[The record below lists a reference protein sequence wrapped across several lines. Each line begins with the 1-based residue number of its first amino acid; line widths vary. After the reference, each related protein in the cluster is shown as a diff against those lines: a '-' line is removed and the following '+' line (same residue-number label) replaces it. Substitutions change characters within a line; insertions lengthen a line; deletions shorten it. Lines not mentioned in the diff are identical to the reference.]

1 MALSEEE
8 QRLLAQLEASLA
20 VDDPKLASV
29 LRGTGYHVASRRTLT
44 TATLGFVVG
53 LAVLVLGLP
62 ISEWLS
68 VAGFVVMLASCVYG
82 LRAWQRNEHDPQL
95 AVRAVRRS
103 APRSPAQQP
112 HHTDDSA

>member
-44 TATLGFVVG
+44 TAALGFVVG

-62 ISEWLS
+62 LSEWLS
-68 VAGFVVMLASCVYG
+68 VAGFVVMLGSCVYG
-82 LRAWQRNEHDPQL
+82 LRAWQRNEHDPQSG
-95 AVRAVRRS
+95 AGRRP
-103 APRSPAQQP
+103 AQRPRPPAQQP